1 MNEPVDRGRPVPH
14 RSAPETNS
22 PARSLWVSLP
32 GEVAR
37 RFRPHADNLGKKI
50 LQAIQREVPE
60 YAKPLEGGFGSV
72 IIKAIEEAVIG
83 SIDSI
88 GGKPFTQ
95 HKWGELF
102 REVGRGVHKGGG
114 SLDSLQASYRVGGQA
129 AWRYIAAWGQRT
141 GMPTPMLCVCAEA
154 IFAVIEEISAYSV
167 EGYTVAQNQAAGTLE
182 RRRRRLLELVLATP
196 PSSPQSIVAAANAAG
211 WKIPDAVH
219 PVALEC
225 LDDDQ
230 HESDVVPALPVH
242 PDVLV
247 DLEGTRPCLLS
258 ANLERDLR
266 LLRPALSGWRLA
278 VGPRVRPAD
287 AAISLRWAC
296 RTLELVRQGVIDAAP
311 VVHSTEHLSTVWLM
325 HDDFLLA
332 ELTRKALGP
341 LTGLTAKQQLRL
353 GETLMAWLEWRGS
366 TLEIAEVLKVHPQTV
381 RYRLNQLTELFGDR
395 LNDPADRLDMQLALH
410 AHRLR
415 GTRPVDVPDTTPA

>member
-1 MNEPVDRGRPVPH
+1 MSEP
-14 RSAPETNS
+14 AETGS
-22 PARSLWVSLP
+22 QARTLWVSLP

-50 LQAIQREVPE
+50 LEAIQREVPE
-60 YAKPLEGGFGSV
+60 YAKPLEGGFGTV

-88 GGKPFTQ
+88 GGRPPGR
-95 HKWGELF
+95 HKWDELF

-154 IFAVIEEISAYSV
+154 IFAVIEEISSYSV
-167 EGYTVAQNQAAGTLE
+167 EGYTVAQTQAAGTLE
-182 RRRRRLLELVLATP
+182 RRRRRLLDLLLATP
-196 PSSPQSIVAAANAAG
+196 PSPPKTVAATAEAAG
-211 WKIPDAVH
+211 WPLPERVNA
-219 PVALEC
+219 VALQSPADRHH
-225 LDDDQ
+225 DD
-230 HESDVVPALPVH
+230 EPGPSLPA
-242 PDVLV
+242 DVLV
-247 DLEGTRPCLLS
+247 DLESTQPCLLS

-266 LLRPALSGWRLA
+266 LLQPALRGWHLA
-278 VGPRVRPAD
+278 VGPRVPLAD
-287 AAISLRWAC
+287 AATSLRWAS
-296 RTLELVRQGVIDAAP
+296 RTLQLVREGVIDPAP
-311 VVHSTEHLSTVWLM
+311 VVHSADHLSTVWLM

-332 ELTRKALGP
+332 ELTRTALGP
-341 LTGLTAKQQLRL
+341 FTGLTAKQQDRL
-353 GETLMAWLEWRGS
+353 GETLMAWLEGRGS
-366 TLEIAEVLKVHPQTV
+366 TPEIAEVLKVHPQTV

-395 LNDPADRLDMQLALH
+395 LNDPAQRLDMQLALH

-415 GTRPVDVPDTTPA
+415 GTRPLDVA

>member
-1 MNEPVDRGRPVPH
+1 MSEP
-14 RSAPETNS
+14 AETGS
-22 PARSLWVSLP
+22 QARTLWVSLP

-50 LQAIQREVPE
+50 LEAIQREVPE
-60 YAKPLEGGFGSV
+60 YAKPLEGGFGTV

-88 GGKPFTQ
+88 GGRPAGR
-95 HKWGELF
+95 HKWDELF

-154 IFAVIEEISAYSV
+154 IFAVIEEISSYSV
-167 EGYTVAQNQAAGTLE
+167 EGYTVAQTQAAGTLE
-182 RRRRRLLELVLATP
+182 RRRRRLLDLLLATP
-196 PSSPQSIVAAANAAG
+196 PSPPKTVAATAEAAG
-211 WKIPDAVH
+211 WPLPEQVNA
-219 PVALEC
+219 VALQSPAGRHH
-225 LDDDQ
+225 DD
-230 HESDVVPALPVH
+230 EPGPSLPA
-242 PDVLV
+242 DVLV
-247 DLEGTRPCLLS
+247 DLESTQPCLLS

-266 LLRPALSGWRLA
+266 LLQPALRGWHLA
-278 VGPRVRPAD
+278 VGPRVPLAD
-287 AAISLRWAC
+287 AATSLRWAS
-296 RTLELVRQGVIDAAP
+296 RTLQLVREGVIDPDP
-311 VVHSTEHLSTVWLM
+311 VVHSTDHLSTVWLM

-332 ELTRKALGP
+332 ELTRAALGP
-341 LTGLTAKQQLRL
+341 LTGLTAKQQDRL
-353 GETLMAWLEWRGS
+353 GETLMAWLEGRGS
-366 TLEIAEVLKVHPQTV
+366 TPEIAEVLKVHPQTV

-395 LNDPADRLDMQLALH
+395 LNDPAQRLDMQLALH

-415 GTRPVDVPDTTPA
+415 GTRPLDVA